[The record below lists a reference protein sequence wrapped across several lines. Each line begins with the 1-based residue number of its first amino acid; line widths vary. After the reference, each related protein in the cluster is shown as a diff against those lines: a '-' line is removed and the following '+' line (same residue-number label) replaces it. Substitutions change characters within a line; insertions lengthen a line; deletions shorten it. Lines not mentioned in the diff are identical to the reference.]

1 MWFQIYAIRNL
12 MQNIPSNQEK
22 KRTNERIESESS
34 RITEN
39 WKRRN
44 NKEEKKEDAE
54 QKRKPLLQA
63 KFIKDPERRLYYY
76 VERK

>member
-1 MWFQIYAIRNL
+1 
-12 MQNIPSNQEK
+12 MQNIPSNRERGRVK
-22 KRTNERIESESS
+22 KRTGSEST

-39 WKRRN
+39 WKDLN
-44 NKEEKKEDAE
+44 NGKETNDDDKGDAK